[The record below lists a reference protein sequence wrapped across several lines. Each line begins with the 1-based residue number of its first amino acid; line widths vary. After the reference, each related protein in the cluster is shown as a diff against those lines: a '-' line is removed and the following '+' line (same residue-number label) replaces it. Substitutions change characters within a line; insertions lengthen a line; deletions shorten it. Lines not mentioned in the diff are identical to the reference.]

1 MVRVTEVGAAGKRR
15 HERRP
20 SFIKAEPN
28 GQPISVL
35 DVSVGGV
42 GGTIE
47 LRGDSDSI
55 PESGEMATIVLQP
68 DGDQPV
74 VLTVELIYVDRDS
87 NLFGAQIIEMGDD
100 QCQIMKWLSVG
111 RSL

>member
-1 MVRVTEVGAAGKRR
+1 MVRVTEVGAAGNRR

-20 SFIKAEPN
+20 SFIKAELN

-68 DGDQPV
+68 DGTQPV
-74 VLTVELIYVDRDS
+74 VLTVELIYVDRGL
-87 NLFGAQIIEMGDD
+87 NLFGAQIVEMSDD
-100 QCQIMKWLSVG
+100 QFQIIKRLSVG
-111 RSL
+111 KPL